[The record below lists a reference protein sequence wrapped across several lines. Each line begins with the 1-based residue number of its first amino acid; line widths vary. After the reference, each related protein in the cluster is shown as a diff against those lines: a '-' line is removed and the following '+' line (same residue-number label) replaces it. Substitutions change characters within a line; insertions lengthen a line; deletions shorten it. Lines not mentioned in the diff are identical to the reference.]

1 MANLAYLIRPS
12 ALLRWINYNIF
23 IIIYIS
29 YHDKL
34 YNISYAFC
42 LLRARVNI

>member
-1 MANLAYLIRPS
+1 MANLAYPIRTS
-12 ALLRWINYNIF
+12 ALLRWIDYNIF

-34 YNISYAFC
+34 
-42 LLRARVNI
+42 